1 MKRWSPIP
9 PVGNREFYD
18 RIAATDY
25 GKMML
30 EEAESILPLPLPEP
44 TEELYRQ
51 SFVTRD
57 RAKYEAQILGLN
69 QQARTMAIALLLKP
83 ADYIS
88 PPNLELF
95 SERRSHTHPPHHGSQ
110 SQR

>member
-9 PVGNREFYD
+9 PVSNREFYE
-18 RIAATDY
+18 RIAATEY

-30 EEAESILPLPLPEP
+30 EEAETILPLPLPEP

-57 RAKYEAQILGLN
+57 RARYEEQILGLN
-69 QQARTMAIALLLKP
+69 QQSRTLAIALLLK
-83 ADYIS
+83 
-88 PPNLELF
+88 
-95 SERRSHTHPPHHGSQ
+95 SEQKFIEKFTALLNIYSQ
-110 SQR
+110 M